1 MNNGCVMNLQKTQ
14 ILLFLI
20 RFFIE
25 ISAETLQ
32 KQKYSNYVMII
43 RTVLTWFSINLGYTN
58 FVTIE

>member
-1 MNNGCVMNLQKTQ
+1 MNLQKTQ